1 MQEDQGRHD
10 PGEEGRHGA
19 GVEAAH
25 LANILGPVID
35 ARGWGWCCGSSR
47 PCLSHAI
54 SRRPHTCTADV
65 TDPQLLTEDDL
76 GLRLAAA
83 RCCCRCWRCC
93 AAETQ
98 IQDLAQAL
106 STGDA
111 DLWRSVTR
119 DRRMGCTS
127 RLPGLLVQRG
137 IHGPRRGCLSV
148 SSNPGKPDRA
158 ATRRL
163 PPTYT
168 YMPWLFV
175 SGGVPGRRD
184 HGSMMRM
191 PTRQTRADFP

>member
-1 MQEDQGRHD
+1 MQEDQGRHA
-10 PGEEGRHGA
+10 PGEEERHDA
-19 GVEAAH
+19 GVEAAR
-25 LANILGPVID
+25 LSNILGPVID

-47 PCLSHAI
+47 PCLSHVI

-65 TDPQLLTEDDL
+65 TYPQLLTEDDL

-83 RCCCRCWRCC
+83 RCCCRCWRCCC

-137 IHGPRRGCLSV
+137 IHRPRRGCLSV
-148 SSNPGKPDRA
+148 CHLIRGSQIVLPRVASLPHIHTCLGCSSLVAYPAVETMG
-158 ATRRL
+158 L
-163 PPTYT
+163 
-168 YMPWLFV
+168 
-175 SGGVPGRRD
+175 
-184 HGSMMRM
+184 
-191 PTRQTRADFP
+191 